1 MYFYLYVLFLYID
14 KLCYYRYFRFG
25 SSISS
30 TITDEAQNWPG
41 ILRDSVSHVLKY
53 RSIKTNCEG
62 VNRLWLK
69 HWQRTEY
76 TWHHWRSLRAD
87 ERHFTAQSLCERLYL
102 PLLFLI
108 GKRRKTYDSNDI
120 ELTRKC
126 VCMYLSFV
134 KQKNF
139 ISYFFFFSSAPNL
152 EQRLVSV
159 CIFDSIRIERVS
171 AQRSFSIPISHALT
185 R

>member
-1 MYFYLYVLFLYID
+1 MYID

-30 TITDEAQNWPG
+30 SITDETQNWPG

-53 RSIKTNCEG
+53 RLIKTNCEG
-62 VNRLWLK
+62 ANRLWLK

-76 TWHHWRSLRAD
+76 TWHHWLSLRVD
-87 ERHFTAQSLCERLYL
+87 ERRFTAQSLCDLLYL
-102 PLLFLI
+102 PFLFLI

-120 ELTRKC
+120 ERTRMICGKSPQRQRVGRKRKC

-159 CIFDSIRIERVS
+159 CIFD
-171 AQRSFSIPISHALT
+171 
-185 R
+185 